1 MGWQDNPLVD
11 EQPVAAMPSWARNPL
26 EGMPDTA
33 IVPPRPASGAYE
45 AFLSGV
51 QGSATG
57 LALRGRLPDIVL
69 DADNAKWYEKALAS
83 IGQMGAEVPA
93 MWGGAVLGGGAGKI

>member
-1 MGWQDNPLVD
+1 MAADVTALPAGFTLD
-11 EQPVAAMPSWARNPL
+11 QPAGVP
-26 EGMPDTA
+26 EGFTLDA
-33 IVPPRPASGAYE
+33 VRPASGAYE

-69 DADNAKWYEKALAS
+69 DAQHAKWYEKALAS